1 MSISVVSACLSI
13 DSWLHPPSKQS
24 MQCTVRQSVSQS
36 VGVSEAG
43 YTRVRSGLGEG
54 KNSSMCDL
62 RPIIVRANNVSAD
75 AGPRSAEHCM
85 NPW

>member
-1 MSISVVSACLSI
+1 MSEHRQLAVSAKQTINAMYSQTISKSI
-13 DSWLHPPSKQS
+13 GW
-24 MQCTVRQSVSQS
+24 
-36 VGVSEAG
+36 SEAG

-54 KNSSMCDL
+54 NNSSMCGHL